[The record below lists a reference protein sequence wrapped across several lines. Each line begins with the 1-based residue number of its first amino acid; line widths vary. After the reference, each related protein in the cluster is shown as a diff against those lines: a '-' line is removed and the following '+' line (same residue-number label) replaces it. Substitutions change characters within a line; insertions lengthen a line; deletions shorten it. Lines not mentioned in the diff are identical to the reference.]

1 MPAEQERAAV
11 VAKGLTYAQS
21 AAVRGVFAWQSAID
35 QDEGEA
41 ELYRLGIWNP
51 RRPRKD
57 QAMKKTTSD
66 RAVEAMD
73 VLRRDRAKAYCALD
87 AASDLF
93 GIHAR
98 DISGPFRFRFCVRPR
113 FAVFAALHACG
124 MSQSRIAKAMNRDR
138 KSIRNG
144 LDRNRDL
151 VERDPFYAD
160 NVKRLI
166 ETLRKFQEDKTQ

>member
-1 MPAEQERAAV
+1 MADPME
-11 VAKGLTYAQS
+11 
-21 AAVRGVFAWQSAID
+21 
-35 QDEGEA
+35 
-41 ELYRLGIWNP
+41 
-51 RRPRKD
+51 
-57 QAMKKTTSD
+57 
-66 RAVEAMD
+66 
-73 VLRRDRAKAYCALD
+73 VLRRDRAKAYRALD